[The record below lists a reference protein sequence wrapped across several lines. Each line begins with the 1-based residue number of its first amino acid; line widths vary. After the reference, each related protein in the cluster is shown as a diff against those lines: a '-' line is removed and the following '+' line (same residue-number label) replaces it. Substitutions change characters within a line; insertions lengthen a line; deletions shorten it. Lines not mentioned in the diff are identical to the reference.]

1 MSKQNILTGLISFI
15 PLSYILGNFILNLNV
30 VIIILAGF
38 FLYNKGERLKFNII
52 DKLMIFAFLY
62 IILTGLWNT
71 TESYFYGYS
80 QDKDLTIINKSLLFL
95 RYIFLY
101 FSVRLITDKEQIN
114 YKILFYSFGLL
125 SLFVSIDIIFQFF
138 NGKDLF
144 GFTSPYINKLTGPFH
159 TEAIAGGFIQKFSF
173 FLK

>member
-71 TESYFYGYS
+71 TESYFFGSS

-101 FSVRLITDKEQIN
+101 LR
-114 YKILFYSFGLL
+114 
-125 SLFVSIDIIFQFF
+125 
-138 NGKDLF
+138 
-144 GFTSPYINKLTGPFH
+144 
-159 TEAIAGGFIQKFSF
+159 
-173 FLK
+173 